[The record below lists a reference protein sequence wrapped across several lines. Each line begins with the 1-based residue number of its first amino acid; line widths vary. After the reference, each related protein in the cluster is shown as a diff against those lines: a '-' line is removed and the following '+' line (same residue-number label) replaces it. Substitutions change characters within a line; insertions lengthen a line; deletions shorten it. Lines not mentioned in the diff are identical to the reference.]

1 MKEKIESLS
10 KLIEK
15 YQYEYH
21 SLDKASISDYEY
33 DQMLEEL
40 LALEEK
46 YPEYKLANSPSLRVG
61 GTILEGFDQVAHT
74 TPLLSLDNSYN
85 DEDLMQFDQRLVKIL
100 NEKPAYVLEMKIDGL
115 SVALKYEKGLLV
127 QAATRGDGNVG
138 EDVTEN
144 VRTISDVPL
153 KLKEP
158 VDIEV
163 RGEVYISKEGFLKLN
178 ERQEE
183 NNQMTFANPRN
194 AAAGSLRQLDS
205 KVAAKRPLSIF
216 IFDVLNGGPGTLKT
230 HRETLKYLKTIGF
243 ITTEHF
249 SYDTIEEVV
258 STCKEMIENRKK
270 LSYDIDGMVV
280 KVDDLTQRETLGYK
294 AKSPRWAMAYK
305 FPAQEEETL
314 VKNIIVQVGRTGVL
328 TPKAELEPVFV
339 AGSTIAFATLHN
351 QDYIDE
357 KDIRIGDRVIIQKA
371 GDVIPA
377 VVRVLKEKRTGDEV
391 VFKLPETCPVCKEKA
406 VRLPGEVAKR
416 CVNINC
422 PAKLQ
427 RGLEHFASRSA
438 MDLDG
443 MGPAVI
449 AMLIENEFVTKIEDL
464 YLLEKYKVEMAQM
477 PGFGL
482 KSIEK
487 MLASIEKSK
496 GNDLHQFLHGLGIPM
511 IGSKGA
517 KVISKHFGNLEAI
530 ESATV
535 EALTLVNEIGEKMAE
550 SLNVYF
556 ASDSTKEMLKT
567 LKALNISFEE
577 KVQDSKEQL
586 KDLKFVLTGTLS
598 QYSRKELQDIIESYE
613 GKVSSSV
620 SEKTDYVIYGEKA
633 GSKLTKAE
641 SLKVKT
647 LNEEEALLFL
657 EKKGVVLK

>member
-1 MKEKIESLS
+1 MKEKIEALS

-21 SLDKASISDYEY
+21 SLDQASISDQAY

-40 LALEEK
+40 LSLEEK
-46 YPEYKLANSPSLRVG
+46 YPEYKLANSPTSRVG
-61 GTILEGFDQVAHT
+61 GPILEGFEQVAHS

-127 QAATRGDGNVG
+127 QAATRGDGNIG

-144 VRTISDVPL
+144 VKTISDVPL
-153 KLKEP
+153 KLKEA

-216 IFDVLNGGPGTLKT
+216 IFDVLKGGPGTLKT
-230 HRETLKYLKTIGF
+230 HSETLDYLNEIGF

-249 SYDTIEEVV
+249 SYDTIAEVID
-258 STCKEMIENRKK
+258 TCKAMIEDRKK

-280 KVDDLTQRETLGYK
+280 KVNDLAQRETLGYK

-377 VVRVLKEKRTGDEV
+377 VVRVLKEKRRGEEV
-391 VFKLPETCPVCKEKA
+391 VFKLPETCPVCHEKA

-438 MDLDG
+438 MDLEG

-449 AMLIENEFVTKIEDL
+449 TMLIENEFVTKIEDL
-464 YLLEKYKVEMAQM
+464 YLLEKYKAEMAQM

-487 MLASIEKSK
+487 MLASIEASK
-496 GNDLHQFLHGLGIPM
+496 TNDLHQFLHGLGIPM

-517 KVISKHFGNLEAI
+517 KVISKHFNNLEAI
-530 ESATV
+530 ASASV
-535 EALTLVNEIGEKMAE
+535 EALTKVDEIGEKMAS
-550 SLNVYF
+550 SLNAYF
-556 ASDSTKEMLKT
+556 ANDSTKKMLKT

-577 KVQDSKEQL
+577 KVQDSKDHL
-586 KDLKFVLTGTLS
+586 KGLKFVLTGTLR
-598 QYSRKELQDIIESYE
+598 QYSRKELQDIIEAYE

-647 LNEEEALLFL
+647 LNEEEALIYL
-657 EKKGVVLK
+657 EKKGVNLK